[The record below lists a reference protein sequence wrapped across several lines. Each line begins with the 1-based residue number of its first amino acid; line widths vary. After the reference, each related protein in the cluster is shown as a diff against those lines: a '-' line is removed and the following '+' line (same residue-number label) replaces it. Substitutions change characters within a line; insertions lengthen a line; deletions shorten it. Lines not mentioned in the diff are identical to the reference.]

1 MSEPLIIVLFLLFVG
16 AVLTVDLGVFHR
28 KDHFPTLKESL
39 VWSAVWIAFAML
51 FNLFVYY
58 RFGQT
63 HALQYLTGYVV
74 EEALSVDNLF
84 VFILIFSYFAVSAE
98 HQYLVLFWG
107 ILSAIVLRA
116 FFIIV
121 GAALVSRFTWILY
134 FFGAFLV
141 YTAVKL
147 AIQEEEEKIEPE
159 KNPFVKFARK
169 LLPMTPN
176 YEGSKFFIRVN
187 NKIHMTPL
195 FLVLVVVEST
205 DLAFATDS
213 IPAIFA
219 ITRNPFIIFTSNI
232 FAILG
237 LRSLYFVLANFMK
250 QFRFLKVGLSVVLGF
265 IGIKMLIE
273 HFIDIPISASLLT
286 ICGILT
292 ISVLASIFIPEKKE
306 QP

>member
-98 HQYLVLFWG
+98 HQYRVLFWG

-292 ISVLASIFIPEKKE
+292 VSVLASIFIPEKKE
-306 QP
+306 KT